1 MAHFNVEQRNKSGD
15 GIDVVYTIMLNDEVE
30 TPVLQFLDK
39 NGEVIASFNKND
51 YRLTPYKKIT
61 IGNADDV
68 DEGICVLDDPKI
80 FPATGKTIVVGNKK
94 QGKYY
99 YLPISNDLY
108 STIKEN
114 LPKGKHKFNNLDY
127 YKSMCSIAVR
137 NLSKLDQQSSTTQ
150 TKLKNQKPV
159 QTCSIAVRNL
169 SKLDQQNGVQRP
181 IQGASIQPSSSD
193 LFKKQF
199 NIANSSELMS
209 KRVFNH
215 VKRDEEKNITNDKT
229 CHDRISCKTI
239 TTKSHKKKRPE
250 IAGWMILVC
259 VVLVGFIFIIRT
271 KLKQQEYD
279 NKYKNIQNN
288 ISYNLDNN
296 ISNQKM
302 NSF

>member
-137 NLSKLDQQSSTTQ
+137 NLSKLDQQ
-150 TKLKNQKPV
+150 
-159 QTCSIAVRNL
+159 
-169 SKLDQQNGVQRP
+169 NGVQRP